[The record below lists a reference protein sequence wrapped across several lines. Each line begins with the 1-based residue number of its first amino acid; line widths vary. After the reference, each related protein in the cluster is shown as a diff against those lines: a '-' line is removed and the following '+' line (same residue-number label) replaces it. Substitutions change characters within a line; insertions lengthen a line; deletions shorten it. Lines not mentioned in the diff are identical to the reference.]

1 MTRDQATARADAIL
15 EAFPGLRLWFEQQ
28 GSADDGVRSIVWDLE
43 PLSARAVDQALE
55 ELANYRRRPSF
66 ETLVET
72 LIDRAIYLE
81 RQARQARQ
89 TLKSRQAY
97 NRAKKKR
104 TNSSHPGKAS
114 RDLMRELAELR
125 QEVDATDL
133 TPRKRFELW
142 KRKAGELWRGA
153 RA

>member
-43 PLSARAVDQALE
+43 PLSAGAVDRALE

-97 NRAKKKR
+97 NRAKEKR
-104 TNSSHPGKAS
+104 IKSSNPGKAS
-114 RDLMRELAELR
+114 RGLMRELAELR

-142 KRKAGELWRGA
+142 KRKAGELCRGA

>member
-15 EAFPGLRLWFEQQ
+15 EAFPGLLLWFEQQ

-43 PLSARAVDQALE
+43 PLSAGAVDRALE

-66 ETLVET
+66 EKLVET

-89 TLKSRQAY
+89 TLKSRAAY

-104 TNSSHPGKAS
+104 TNSSKPGKAS

-133 TPRKRFELW
+133 TPRKRAELW
-142 KRKAGELWRGA
+142 KRQASQVWKGA

>member
-15 EAFPGLRLWFEQQ
+15 EEFPGLRLWFEQQ
-28 GSADDGVRSIVWDLE
+28 GNADDGVRSIVWDLE
-43 PLSARAVDQALE
+43 PLSAGAVDRALD
-55 ELANYRRRPSF
+55 ELASYRRRPSF
-66 ETLVET
+66 ERLVET
-72 LIDRAIYLE
+72 LVDRALYLE

-89 TLKSRQAY
+89 TLKSREAY

-125 QEVDATDL
+125 HEVDATDL
-133 TPRKRFELW
+133 TPRKRHELW
-142 KRKAGELWRGA
+142 KRKAAQLWKGA